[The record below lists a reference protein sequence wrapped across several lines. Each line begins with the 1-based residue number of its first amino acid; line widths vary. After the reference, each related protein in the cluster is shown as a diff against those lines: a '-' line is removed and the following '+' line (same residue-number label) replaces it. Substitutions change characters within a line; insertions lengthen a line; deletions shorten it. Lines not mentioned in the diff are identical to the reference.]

1 MEGLRW
7 FLCDQGGFPDHRA
20 VSLKED
26 AYVEIVLILGKW
38 IDFIQ
43 DAQRDEILCVSAHE
57 CCWHRQRVCSR
68 DEIVILLV
76 DRLGVK
82 EIAWKRKGSKEY
94 YLRDKAKKRGK
105 WEGKVLVR
113 LQSEMSCVR
122 APKPEGTKLNMCV
135 SVWTNHLNISDLMT
149 NTLIWWI
156 QMKPL
161 YVCGMMCALCL
172 PSAWREENTD

>member
-1 MEGLRW
+1 M
-7 FLCDQGGFPDHRA
+7 
-20 VSLKED
+20 
-26 AYVEIVLILGKW
+26 
-38 IDFIQ
+38 
-43 DAQRDEILCVSAHE
+43 
-57 CCWHRQRVCSR
+57 CSR
-68 DEIVILLV
+68 DEIVLLLV

-82 EIAWKRKGSKEY
+82 EIARKRKGSKEY

-149 NTLIWWI
+149 NTLIW
-156 QMKPL
+156 
-161 YVCGMMCALCL
+161 
-172 PSAWREENTD
+172 